1 MPLCKKTEAELAPRG
16 AIKKGAIYL
25 FSKQPFVLIRSHN
38 TLCVFNTA
46 LTKSK
51 IWLRSHDSYL
61 TFGVLDYDQK
71 GTCCM
76 CLGFQPSKALIS
88 RPSIKS

>member
-71 GTCCM
+71 DTCCM
-76 CLGFQPSKALIS
+76 SLGST
-88 RPSIKS
+88 